1 MSGIRYK
8 VLWVDDLSGTQDEI
22 FATGFESVA
31 DEKGIDL
38 IPFTNWEEAELELK
52 KNFKSYSSIIL
63 DANCKYGKD
72 DNKTDEFFIP
82 SVIASLARMFGE
94 KRQVKPWYILSAGT
108 MSKFDDVIQIAQR
121 DHAAH
126 EEEWGNMVYLK
137 DAIDNSS
144 NSVDAMFTNILKVA
158 NVQNENIIAYN
169 FQSVFK
175 YLGEGKLICKEARA
189 IMMDMLCAFYFPAD
203 NWQFKY
209 EGNPLRKVMEYI
221 FRTAFNYGLLPQEC
235 FERDNQLNLLE
246 SNRYMSGLVTKHSE
260 LRYGSE
266 DDTIFPKS
274 IGNITLQ
281 IINFTNTDSHTNEE
295 HPYTIDDKDLEISES
310 EKELYFSYV
319 LQLCHVIK
327 SFGAFVDKHPDKE
340 ANRKMKRTV
349 STSVPSINDSTTSP
363 VGQQSTILAGE
374 NGPYILNCRLAPC
387 FAKYIGKNATIT
399 EVNINKGKD
408 VADFPYYAK
417 VKVEN

>member
-126 EEEWGNMVYLK
+126 QEEWGNMVYLK

-158 NVQNENIIAYN
+158 NVQNENVIAYN

-189 IMMDMLCAFYFPAD
+189 IMMDMLYAFYFPAD

-235 FERDNQLNLLE
+235 FEHNNQLNLLE
-246 SNRYMSGLVTKHSE
+246 SNRYMSGLVTKHSN
-260 LRYGSE
+260 LRYGADSE
-266 DDTIFPKS
+266 TIFPKS

-281 IINFTNTDSHTNEE
+281 ILNFTNIDSHTNEE
-295 HPYTIDDKDLEISES
+295 HPYTIDDKDLEISEN

-327 SFGAFVDKHPDKE
+327 YFGAFVENHSDKE
-340 ANRKMKRTV
+340 VNRKMKRV
-349 STSVPSINDSTTSP
+349 VSVPSIDNSVTP
-363 VGQQSTILAGE
+363 PIGQKSIILSGE
-374 NGPYILNCRLAPC
+374 NGPYILNCRLVPS
-387 FAKYIGKNATIT
+387 FAKYVGKYATIT
-399 EVNINKGKD
+399 EISPNRGTDAVN
-408 VADFPYYAK
+408 FPYYAK

>member
-1 MSGIRYK
+1 MSDIRYK
-8 VLWVDDLSGTQDEI
+8 VLWVDDLSDTQDEI
-22 FATGFESVA
+22 FAGGFESVA
-31 DEKGIDL
+31 DEYGVDL
-38 IPFTNWEEAELELK
+38 TMFTNWEEAEIELK
-52 KNFKSYSSIIL
+52 KNFKFYSAIIL
-63 DANCKYGKD
+63 DANCKYGKN
-72 DNKTDEFFIP
+72 DNKTDEYFIP
-82 SVIASLARMFGE
+82 SVISSLSGIFGE
-94 KRQVKPWYILSAGT
+94 KRQTKPWYILSAGT

-126 EEEWGNMVYLK
+126 QEEWGNMVYLK
-137 DAIDNSS
+137 DAIDNSP
-144 NSVDAMFTNILKVA
+144 NSIDAMFTSIIKVA
-158 NVQNENIIAYN
+158 NAQNENIVAFN
-169 FQSVFK
+169 FQDVFK

-221 FRTAFNYGLLPQEC
+221 FRAAFNHGLLPQEC

-266 DDTIFPKS
+266 NDTIFPKS

-281 IINFTNTDSHTNEE
+281 ILNFTNVDSHTNEE
-295 HPYTIDDKDLEISES
+295 HPYTIDDDDLVISEN

-327 SFGAFVDKHPDKE
+327 FFGTFVASHP
-340 ANRKMKRTV
+340 NREHNRRMKRIVSVPTPHFD
-349 STSVPSINDSTTSP
+349 STSTSP
-363 VGQQSTILAGE
+363 IGQKSMIFAGE
-374 NGPYILNCRLAPC
+374 NGPYISNCRLAPC
-387 FAKYIGKNATIT
+387 FAKYVGKYATIT
-399 EVNINKGKD
+399 EVNPNNGKD
-408 VADFPYYAK
+408 ATEFPFYAK
-417 VKVEN
+417 INLDK